1 MTGMEVWSVIALA
14 IVGAMMGSFIAC
26 QVWRIYYGNQG
37 KKLGA
42 RSVCLKCGYQL
53 KWRDNIPVAS
63 WLALKG
69 RCRRCKAKIGWMEL
83 VAEVGLAVIFGLLG
97 LKFWLEPALIG
108 WGNMV
113 LLGILL
119 VMMVIMGGLALYDAK
134 WGEMPTK
141 LLYASVA
148 VGVIYVAV
156 KQGCLLMNGEFEV
169 AKIGS
174 LLGSVMILAGV
185 YYVLYKVSAEKWV
198 GGGDW
203 ILCLAISL
211 VLGSWWLALVEL
223 LVANLLAS
231 AVMLP
236 QVKKRRTI
244 HFAPFL
250 VVGFVVV
257 LLLQK
262 WLESLILVS

>member
-1 MTGMEVWSVIALA
+1 MEIWGIIALA
-14 IVGAMMGSFIAC
+14 ITGSMMGSFMAC
-26 QVWRIYYGNQG
+26 QVWRIYYKNQG

-53 KWRDNIPVAS
+53 RWRDNMPVVS
-63 WLALKG
+63 WLMLKG
-69 RCRRCKAKIGWMEL
+69 RCRKCGAKIGWMEL
-83 VAEVGLAVIFGLLG
+83 VAEVGMAIVFGLMG
-97 LKFWLEPALIG
+97 LKFWLEPVLIG
-108 WGNMV
+108 WGNIV

-119 VMMVIMGGLALYDAK
+119 IMMVIMAGLALYDAK

-141 LLYASVA
+141 LLYASVVVGAIYA
-148 VGVIYVAV
+148 VV
-156 KQGCLLMNGEFEV
+156 KQGYLLVNGELGW
-169 AKIGS
+169 AKIWS
-174 LLGSVMILAGV
+174 FLGGVAILAGI
-185 YYVLYKVSAEKWV
+185 YYLLYRVSEEKWV

-211 VLGSWWLALVEL
+211 VLGSWWLALGEL

-231 AVMLP
+231 VVMLP
-236 QVKKRRTI
+236 QLGKRRKI

-250 VVGFVVV
+250 VSGLVVV

-262 WLESLILVS
+262 WLESLILIS